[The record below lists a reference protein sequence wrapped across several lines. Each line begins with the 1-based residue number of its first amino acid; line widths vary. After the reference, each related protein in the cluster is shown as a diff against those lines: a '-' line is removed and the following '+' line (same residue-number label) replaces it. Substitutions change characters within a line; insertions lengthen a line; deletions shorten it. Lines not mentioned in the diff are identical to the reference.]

1 MQVMY
6 YLIMLISNN
15 NTNTNNN
22 NNNIFTGLESTV
34 QGYKDTIETNR
45 EEIEDLRQRLKE
57 AEISKCK
64 LVMSVSEELNNYR
77 QIIQQL
83 ADRRIVVKLP
93 SNGYVVN
100 KNHSHKRKKR

>member
-1 MQVMY
+1 MY
-6 YLIMLISNN
+6 VYIGVYDRINYNYNN
-15 NTNTNNN
+15 V
-22 NNNIFTGLESTV
+22 IGLESTV
-34 QGYKDTIETNR
+34 QGYKDTIESNR
-45 EEIEDLRQRLKE
+45 EEIEDLRQRLDE
-57 AEISKCK
+57 AERSKCR

-100 KNHSHKRKKR
+100 KHHNHKRKKR

>member
-1 MQVMY
+1 MNV
-6 YLIMLISNN
+6 I
-15 NTNTNNN
+15 
-22 NNNIFTGLESTV
+22 GLEATV
-34 QGYKDTIETNR
+34 QGYKDTIESNR
-45 EEIEDLRQRLKE
+45 EEIDDLRERLKE
-57 AEISKCK
+57 AEASKCR

-100 KNHSHKRKKR
+100 NNSRNRKSKRRR